1 MVWSALASRHN
12 RLASYE
18 DLLQNSTLLQ
28 AKSKSLRNNFAERL
42 YTVLVRKPLRILGKE
57 LKPTFSGRLTRPGGE
72 WANLGLTYFLALDEP
87 KKLKPT

>member
-1 MVWSALASRHN
+1 MVWSVLASRQN
-12 RLASYE
+12 RLASYD

-28 AKSKSLRNNFAERL
+28 TKSKSLWNNLAERF
-42 YTVLVRKPLRILGKE
+42 TVLVRKSERILGKE